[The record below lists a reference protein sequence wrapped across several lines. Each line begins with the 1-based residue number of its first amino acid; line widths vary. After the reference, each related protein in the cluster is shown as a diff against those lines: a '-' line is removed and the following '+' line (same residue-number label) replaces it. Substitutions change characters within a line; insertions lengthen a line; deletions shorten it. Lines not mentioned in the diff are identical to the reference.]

1 MRMNQDID
9 HPYKSSNPFAA
20 ADPAGIAGPEAGRA
34 TMRGFYTI
42 LAAQFFSS
50 LADNALLF
58 AAIALLKSTGAPA
71 WQIPVLQQFFVFAFI
86 LLAPFV
92 GAYSDALP
100 KGQVMFISNS
110 IKIMGCLGMLTG
122 LHPLIA
128 YGFVGLGAALYS
140 PAKYGILTEYLPVE
154 KLVWANGW
162 MEGLTVAAII
172 LGAICGGQLIGEH
185 VEVNIVRHLS
195 ALSFNGSIDTAP
207 EFAILAILGIYL
219 IAAVLNCYIPKL
231 AVEHALTHRDPLSLI
246 KEFWQSLVTLWQDPL
261 GQVSLAVTSLFWGA
275 GTSLRFIIL
284 AWAAASLQLN
294 LEQATQLTAVV
305 AVGLAV
311 GSVIAARSVPVAHA
325 VKVLPL
331 GIAMGLV
338 VMAMA
343 WVSHL
348 GLATMLLILIGM
360 LAGAFLI
367 PMNALLQHRGH
378 LLMGSGHSIAVQN
391 FNENLSILLML
402 GAYSLM
408 IRADF
413 SIHTVVIV
421 FGLFIAVCMGAIRK
435 IHGHDQDSNP

>member
-1 MRMNQDID
+1 M
-9 HPYKSSNPFAA
+9 PESSNSFGAIPPLSGATPVSNA
-20 ADPAGIAGPEAGRA
+20 PAM
-34 TMRGFYTI
+34 TRGFHVI

-50 LADNALLF
+50 LGDNSLLF
-58 AAIALLKSTGAPA
+58 AAIALLKSMDAPA

-92 GAYSDALP
+92 GAYADALP
-100 KGQVMFISNS
+100 KGQVMFISNT
-110 IKIMGCLGMLTG
+110 IKIVGCLAMLLG

-140 PAKYGILTEYLPVE
+140 PAKYGILTECLPVE
-154 KLVWANGW
+154 RLVWANGW

-172 LGAICGGQLIGEH
+172 LGAILGGLLIGHQVELH
-185 VEVNIVRHLS
+185 VVQ
-195 ALSFNGSIDTAP
+195 ALNGFAFNGGIDTGP
-207 EFAILAILGIYL
+207 EFAIVVILAIYL
-219 IAAVLNCYIPKL
+219 IAAFLNFYIPRL
-231 AVEHALTHRDPLSLI
+231 AIEHELKHPDPVSLV
-246 KEFWQSLVTLWQDPL
+246 KEFWQSLLMLWKDSL

-284 AWAAASLQLN
+284 AWAATALQLD
-294 LEQATQLTAVV
+294 LEQSTHLTAMV
-305 AVGLAV
+305 AVGLAI
-311 GSVIAARSVPVAHA
+311 GSVIAAKWVPVTHA

-338 VMAMA
+338 VLAMV
-343 WVSHL
+343 WVTDWRIASV
-348 GLATMLLILIGM
+348 LLIGIGI
-360 LAGAFLI
+360 LAGSFLI

-391 FNENLSILLML
+391 FNENLSILIML

-408 IRADF
+408 IKGGF
-413 SIHTVVIV
+413 SISTVVIV
-421 FGLFIAVCMGAIRK
+421 FGLFIAISMGIINR